1 MFLMRSRNFTF
12 YTSVGSSIEQLDS
25 CSRSLGKL
33 VLELYWCSFQHSVGL
48 NIDLLGIRSFLLG
61 KLVLELALCS
71 KNGCSF
77 QHYLYRILM
86 LVSMSFMQQWLDS
99 TLGGYPRN
107 RISLKVFFFNFKRIL
122 GIEFR
127 ITNCVSP
134 EMSRSAQ
141 KKFDEVNFL
150 PAV

>member
-1 MFLMRSRNFTF
+1 MLRGLLKFRNHT
-12 YTSVGSSIEQLDS
+12 I
-25 CSRSLGKL
+25 
-33 VLELYWCSFQHSVGL
+33 QHSVGL
-48 NIDLLGIRSFLLG
+48 SIDLLGIRSFLLG

-107 RISLKVFFFNFKRIL
+107 RISLKVFFLIFKRIL